1 MGGGDRAAAGR
12 RIAAAQMAPI
22 LLLIE
27 FLDELVF
34 GAGEAAWPLIRD
46 DLALSYD
53 QIGLLLGIP
62 GRRAPE
68 N

>member
-1 MGGGDRAAAGR
+1 
-12 RIAAAQMAPI
+12 MAPI